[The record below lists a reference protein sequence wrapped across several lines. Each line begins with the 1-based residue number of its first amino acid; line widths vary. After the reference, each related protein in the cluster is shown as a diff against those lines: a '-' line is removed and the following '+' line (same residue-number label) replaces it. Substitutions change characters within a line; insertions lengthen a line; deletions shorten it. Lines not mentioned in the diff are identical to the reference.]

1 VVKKKYIVFATITSK
16 TKGKKPILVGGSAVE
31 FYTQGAYKSLDL
43 DVIAIKKELEPTLK
57 AMGFKK
63 SGRHWYNEDVSLKIV
78 SSQTKEKV
86 KKVNIEKYTI
96 HMISVEDL
104 IVDRLNACKYWKS
117 QLDCE
122 QAEYLLKAYYPS
134 LNKTYLEKRAREE
147 GVSKRLNTLKN
158 LI

>member
-1 VVKKKYIVFATITSK
+1 MVTKKYIVFATITSK
-16 TKGKKPILVGGSAVE
+16 IQGKKPILVGGSAVE

-43 DVIAIKKELEPTLK
+43 DVIARKKELEPTLK

-63 SGRHWYNEDVSLKIV
+63 SGRHWFNEDVSLEIV
-78 SSQTKEKV
+78 SSHTKEKV
-86 KKVNIEKYTI
+86 KKVKIEKYTI

-104 IVDRLNACKYWKS
+104 IVDRLNACKHWKS

-122 QAEYLLKAYYPS
+122 QAEYLITAYYPV

-147 GVSKRLNTLKN
+147 GVLKKLNTLKKSV
-158 LI
+158 